1 MKILEVIK
9 GLWTRR
15 EQIREISNIIIR
27 VIDAV
32 DGVRDWQKIEK
43 QEPKK

>member
-1 MKILEVIK
+1 MKILEVLG
-9 GLWTRR
+9 GLWKRR

-27 VIDAV
+27 VIDAI
-32 DGVRDWQKIEK
+32 DGQRDWQRVEK